1 MADQLTWRFK
11 NEVGNRYERLTVLR
25 FDEMRKGQPFFVCRC
40 ACGRERSVR
49 GANLRSGNT
58 RSCGCSRRKS
68 GPNRRG
74 KMVGKIFC
82 GSRVWGKAN
91 PTSRKSRWM
100 TVCKSCNRFHF
111 DTEAKLRRGK
121 GPICECYIPTHTSW
135 RKMIERCTYRR
146 HPQFEDYGGRGI
158 TVCERWLDSFAA
170 FVDDMKKRPDGMTL
184 DRIDNDQGYYP
195 ENCRWAT
202 KEEQAKNRR
211 PRQKK

>member
-1 MADQLTWRFK
+1 
-11 NEVGNRYERLTVLR
+11 
-25 FDEMRKGQPFFVCRC
+25 
-40 ACGRERSVR
+40 
-49 GANLRSGNT
+49 
-58 RSCGCSRRKS
+58 
-68 GPNRRG
+68 
-74 KMVGKIFC
+74 
-82 GSRVWGKAN
+82 
-91 PTSRKSRWM
+91 
-100 TVCKSCNRFHF
+100 
-111 DTEAKLRRGK
+111 
-121 GPICECYIPTHTSW
+121 
-135 RKMIERCTYRR
+135 MIERCTYRR